1 MDINSLLAERTRGMK
16 VSAIREILK
25 VVSRPGMVS
34 LAGGIPAPASFPLDL
49 IPGLLEQVLAKYG
62 SFALQYDLTE
72 GFVPLREALSHH
84 LGKKGIQ
91 VGPDRICTSSG
102 SQGALDA
109 LGKILLTPGDL
120 VAVENPTYLGAM
132 TAFNAYGPR
141 YIGIDTDDDGI
152 IPQALE
158 EILKNNR
165 VKFVYLVPTFQNP
178 TGCTL
183 SLERRPQVAEILR
196 KYDALAVEDD
206 PYSELRYR
214 GETLPPLWT
223 FAPER
228 IIYMGT
234 FSKVFAPGLRV
245 GYYIAPPDVQSF
257 MLRAKQGIDLN
268 SSTLGQ
274 ALAAEY
280 LAGGHL
286 DRQLPKIINLYRPR
300 QEAMLQSM
308 ADFFPEGFSW
318 SRPDGG
324 MFIWA
329 QGPGELNTETLYQK
343 AVERNVAYV
352 PGRFFFFRD
361 DQGLNTMR
369 LNYTMSD
376 EKVIR
381 EAIERLAGVIREFM
395 N

>member
-1 MDINSLLAERTRGMK
+1 MK

-72 GFVPLREALSHH
+72 GFVPLREALSPY
-84 LGKKGIQ
+84 LARKGIQ

-141 YIGIDTDDDGI
+141 YIGIDTDGEGI
-152 IPQALE
+152 IPEALE

-183 SLERRPQVAEILR
+183 SLERRPQIAEILR
-196 KYDALAVEDD
+196 RYDVLAVEDD

-214 GETLPPLWT
+214 GEALPPLWT

-228 IIYMGT
+228 IVYLGT

-245 GYYIAPPDVQSF
+245 GYYIAPPEVQNF

-280 LAGGHL
+280 LGGGHL
-286 DRQLPKIINLYRPR
+286 DRQLPKIIEIYRPR
-300 QEAMLQSM
+300 QEAMLKAM
-308 ADFFPEGFSW
+308 TDFFPEGFSW
-318 SRPDGG
+318 SKPDGG

-329 QGPGELNTETLYQK
+329 EGPKGLNTETLYQK
-343 AVERNVAYV
+343 AVEKNVAYV

-369 LNYTMSD
+369 LNYTMSG
-376 EKVIR
+376 EAVIR

-395 N
+395 R